1 MKILVV
7 RYGTIGD
14 CIFASAFYR
23 ELRKNY
29 PEAQIDALVDKISM
43 GVMENCPY
51 IDNMI
56 YVPRTR
62 RKYLDFFYY
71 YPKLRKY
78 DKVYFLKNDAT
89 FTLFAYIAGI
99 KERIGFYLRRNK
111 HLTLSVSYTETK
123 HERDYYLDL
132 LRAQN
137 LKITSEK
144 QEIWHNKDAQQK
156 IQDILGKTTQGESKT
171 VLIQAFSRFTVKN
184 WLNTYWAE
192 LIRYLSDELDMQI
205 YFSGSKKDTKHYKQI
220 YKLLDKSG
228 ELKHRPVD
236 MSGLLTISE
245 TTELINNMDLVIS
258 VDSCSIHIAAALDIP
273 SVLIHGAT
281 SLLRW
286 LPLSEKC
293 VIASKNYWCSPCAL
307 QSGTKKFCKRKVP
320 KCMKNLLP
328 SDVISVLPIEKKEN
342 ENENE
347 ISICL

>member
-29 PEAQIDALVDKISM
+29 PDAQIDALVDKVSM
-43 GVMENCPY
+43 GVMEHCPY
-51 IDNMI
+51 IDNLV
-56 YVPRTR
+56 YVPRVR

-71 YPKLRKY
+71 YPILRQY
-78 DKVYFLKNDAT
+78 DKVYFPKNDAT
-89 FTLFAYIAGI
+89 FTLFSYIAGI
-99 KERIGFYLRRNK
+99 KERIGFHLARNK

-132 LRAQN
+132 LRAQD
-137 LKITSEK
+137 LEITSDK
-144 QEIWHNKDAQQK
+144 LEIWRDEEAKPK
-156 IQDILGKTTQGESKT
+156 IKDILDKTLQQGQRS
-171 VLIQAFSRFTVKN
+171 VLIQAFSRFTAKN
-184 WLNTYWAE
+184 WLNAYWAE
-192 LIRYLSDELDMQI
+192 LIRYLSDELDMQV
-205 YFSGSKKDTKHYKQI
+205 YFSGGKKDTRHYRQI

-228 ELKHRPVD
+228 GLKYRPVD
-236 MSGLLTISE
+236 MSGKLTISE

-258 VDSCSIHIAAALDIP
+258 VDSCSIHIAAGLNIP
-273 SVLIHGAT
+273 SVLIHGST

-286 LPLSEKC
+286 LPLSKKC

-328 SDVISVLPIEKKEN
+328 CDVISMLPIKKE
-342 ENENE
+342 EK
-347 ISICL
+347 IPVSL